1 MMLPR
6 KAMGK
11 NLRAITGKIKQL
23 IRENV
28 WKAMGKNLRT
38 ITGKI
43 KQLIM
48 ENVCKV
54 MGTIGSEKI

>member
-1 MMLPR
+1 
-6 KAMGK
+6 MGK

-43 KQLIM
+43 KQLIR